1 MTQHPSF
8 GGPWTA
14 EKLDILRS
22 YLDRY
27 TTVLKNRR
35 FNLMYVDAFAGS
47 GWYQPRDS
55 DLANQY
61 LDFDDLR
68 QGSATIALGIE
79 DRPFDHLIFIESES
93 GFVKSLSELQESH
106 AERRIEVIKGDANE
120 ELPIICQDMRG
131 MDRAVV
137 FLDPYATEVDWAT
150 VEAVANTKKID
161 CWILFPLSALTRMM
175 DRDKRP
181 NEELARHLDRVFGGR
196 EYWQEQLYRPS
207 MQQSLFGD
215 EEILAREPQNRI
227 AELYRKRLGS
237 VFHAVAPTSRTL
249 VNTQNSPMF
258 ELMFA
263 ASNPIGSR
271 IAIDIADHILK
282 HW

>member
-8 GGPWTA
+8 GGPWTQ
-14 EKLDILRS
+14 EKLEILRQ
-22 YLDRY
+22 YLDAY
-27 TTVLKNRR
+27 TTVLKNQP
-35 FNLMYVDAFAGS
+35 FNLKYIDAFAGS
-47 GWYQPRDS
+47 GWYRDRGVDPS
-55 DLANQY
+55 STY
-61 LDFDDLR
+61 GDFDELR
-68 QGSATIALGIE
+68 EGSATIALEIQ
-79 DRPFDHLIFIESES
+79 DRPFDHAIFIEREP
-93 GFVKSLSELQESH
+93 GFVNSLNELRARH
-106 AERRIEVIKGDANE
+106 PNRPIEVIRGDANE
-120 ELPIICQDMRG
+120 ELPIICSDMRAS
-131 MDRAVV
+131 DRAVV
-137 FLDPYATEVDWAT
+137 FLDPYATEVDWTT
-150 VEAVANTKKID
+150 VEAIADTQKID

-175 DRDKRP
+175 DRDKKP
-181 NEELARHLDRVFGGR
+181 TEELARHLDRVFGGR

-227 AELYRKRLGS
+227 AELYRKRLGT

>member
-1 MTQHPSF
+1 MTTHPSF
-8 GGPWTA
+8 GGPWTQ
-14 EKLDILRS
+14 EKLEILHS

-27 TTVLKNRR
+27 TTALKNRQ

-47 GWYQPRDS
+47 GWYQTRDS
-55 DLANQY
+55 YLANQY

-79 DRPFDHLIFIESES
+79 DRPFDYLIFIESES
-93 GFVKSLSELQESH
+93 EFVKSLSELQESH
-106 AERRIEVIKGDANE
+106 PERRIEVIRGDANE

-175 DRDKRP
+175 DRDKKP
-181 NEELARHLDRVFGGR
+181 TEELARHLDRVFGGR

-227 AELYRKRLGS
+227 AELYRKRLGT